1 MKPLVLSFLILF
13 SIASCTK
20 QEKENVVLNEA
31 NTETNSA
38 EIKKMENWLKV
49 EIEKYFNTSRDGKDP
64 IECERMLYTSRF
76 SEFWLDAVGTE
87 YDGGMS
93 DADFHKKW
101 DSIYPL
107 KDIRSEEIFLVPQ
120 QDFGKIKIDQIK
132 LLSSTPNKEY
142 WFSLVTTDQD
152 FKTNYTR
159 KVKVIPFE
167 NSCRIDEVRNV
178 N

>member
-1 MKPLVLSFLILF
+1 MKGFALLFLILF
-13 SIASCTK
+13 SLFSCTK
-20 QEKENVVLNEA
+20 QEKEKLVVNEQK
-31 NTETNSA
+31 TETST
-38 EIKKMENWLKV
+38 EDISKIEDWLKV
-49 EIEKYFNTSRDGKDP
+49 EIEKYFNTPKDGKDP
-64 IECERMLYTSRF
+64 VECEKMLYTSRF
-76 SEFWLDAVGTE
+76 SEFWLDAIGTE

-93 DADFHKKW
+93 DADFRKKW
-101 DSIYPL
+101 DSIYLL

-120 QDFGKIKIDQIK
+120 QDYGKIKVDQIK
-132 LLSSTPNKEY
+132 LLSSTANKEY

-167 NSCRIDEVRNV
+167 NSYRIDEIRNV